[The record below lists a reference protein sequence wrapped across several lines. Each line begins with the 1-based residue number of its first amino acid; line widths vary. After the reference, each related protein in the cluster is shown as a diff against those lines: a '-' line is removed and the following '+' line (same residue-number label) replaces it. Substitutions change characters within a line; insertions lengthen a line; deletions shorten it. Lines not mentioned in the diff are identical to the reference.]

1 MSYDHVLLPSGVA
14 SSISEVDAYLSTQQ
28 GVRESE
34 VVAQIATELNKRNDE
49 LPADDSFLSSA
60 PVGGAAT
67 GAALQVSCPY
77 DAIGFV
83 RQLIFSVATPLDYAV
98 YDPQL
103 AWLIDPAGHVPATVT
118 HGGAGEF
125 PYLTK
130 TLADQ
135 WVSELA
141 PPNPY
146 LVVER
151 DDQVY
156 MQTYREKTGAFTLE
170 YRDGSAEKHFGTTV
184 LDAATVSALIW
195 DWATD
200 NRDRMQ
206 TLPWSRVEL

>member
-1 MSYDHVLLPSGVA
+1 MSYDHILLPSGVA
-14 SSISEVDAYLSTQQ
+14 SSITEVDAYLSTQMGLPQ
-28 GVRESE
+28 EGA
-34 VVAQIATELNKRNDE
+34 VAQIAAELNKHNDAVPE
-49 LPADDSFLSSA
+49 ADSFLSVA
-60 PVGGAAT
+60 PLGGAPT
-67 GAALQVSCPY
+67 GAVLEVPCPY

-83 RQLIFSVATPLDYAV
+83 RQLVFSIATPLGYAV

-103 AWLIDPAGHVPATVT
+103 TWLIDPAGHVPATVT

-135 WVSELA
+135 WVSELS

-151 DDQVY
+151 DEQVY

-170 YRDGSAEKHFGTTV
+170 YRDGSPDKHFGTTV
-184 LDAATVSALIW
+184 LDAPTVSALIW

-200 NRDRMQ
+200 DRTRMQ